1 MYKLKTYRRVICHD
15 NIEWCKI
22 GRRCQLKTNMRTL
35 ALTLAHKN
43 LKNLHF
49 IELLLNKVNNIWA
62 KKKFKGVMF
71 DGTESW
77 CNIWRK
83 TDFWLQKWHE
93 EFSKFSFTRACPE
106 VLKLRLWWYPFI
118 QSRKCMRLKFAGSF
132 VSWQWRMMQN
142 WKRSWLAS
150 SKFTWGIW
158 LSLTRVLENVKK
170 LAL

>member
-35 ALTLAHKN
+35 ALTLALKN

-49 IELLLNKVNNIWA
+49 IELLLNKVYNIWA

-106 VLKLRLWWYPFI
+106 VLKLGLWWCPFI
-118 QSRKCMRLKFAGSF
+118 QSRKCMRLKFTGEFCVMTMKNDAKFEEVLTCRFKIDMRNLTKFDRST
-132 VSWQWRMMQN
+132 
-142 WKRSWLAS
+142 WKCQ
-150 SKFTWGIW
+150 
-158 LSLTRVLENVKK
+158 K